1 MKRAAPLFALLLLL
15 GCDRFGGDDGPPEEP
30 PRLVVTE
37 RVVGEDAI
45 DRVRLLGDVRGVRE
59 VRVLAQL
66 PERIRVLHVQE
77 GDQVSAGDPIATLD
91 SDLQASGVQQ
101 ASAAAEAA
109 SAARDQ
115 LASDLSRVR
124 RLVGEGALPRTQL
137 EALEAQLRTSE
148 AQVAQL
154 QAARRTAGQQRA
166 RTVVRA
172 PIDGTVALLS
182 VQQGDMVA
190 PSLPICSVVQAETL
204 KVQLRVT
211 EQDFVRIRE
220 GMPVELVPPA
230 LPDVRREG
238 TVTRISPV
246 IDPMTRTAL
255 VEVEVDNADGRLRPG
270 MVAEASIVLGRRPDQ
285 VLAPSRALVLSSRTD
300 TEREAHVFVVDRE
313 AGTAHRRAI
322 VLGRRYGSRVAVESG
337 LEGDEEL
344 VIQGQHLLRDGAPI
358 RVESAAPLAEAS

>member
-1 MKRAAPLFALLLLL
+1 MLF
-15 GCDRFGGDDGPPEEP
+15 R
-30 PRLVVTE
+30 
-37 RVVGEDAI
+37 
-45 DRVRLLGDVRGVRE
+45 
-59 VRVLAQL
+59 
-66 PERIRVLHVQE
+66 
-77 GDQVSAGDPIATLD
+77 S
-91 SDLQASGVQQ
+91 
-101 ASAAAEAA
+101 
-109 SAARDQ
+109 
-115 LASDLSRVR
+115 
-124 RLVGEGALPRTQL
+124 
-137 EALEAQLRTSE
+137 
-148 AQVAQL
+148 
-154 QAARRTAGQQRA
+154 

-358 RVESAAPLAEAS
+358 RVESSAPLAEAS